1 MKPEHLLDA
10 MEYIS
15 ADYIAEAKPHTEQH
29 NESRVEQQAKSA
41 AETVTLK
48 QSQQKSQRS
57 GKDITM
63 SNRSFGQRIMTGVIA
78 AAACAV
84 FVGGGIFIAMQ
95 AKQNRPETANSGN
108 ENSEIQEITDR
119 NFLGGQG
126 EIHIMQNMEIMYDD
140 TNFYFYHGRY
150 VAPRTSESLTEM
162 HEVGAEQSEFLTHVL
177 TDGEQFYYTD
187 ETCDAIYR
195 MDKSGRRE
203 EKPLFSISGYTD
215 WTNVG
220 IISID
225 RLGDDEYVIWASGDI
240 GYRGCRFNAATKE
253 ADAMPDGALPLGL
266 YRESDDSILYRSG
279 DYNEISRYTFSTK
292 ESVPVTAG
300 IRGRVNGEW
309 IVRNNRLYLVS
320 TSAKN
325 PDENGTYGKIDLA
338 TGVFSSISTNKYGF
352 YSFTTDGDKIFGL
365 VNDDRELVCTDP
377 EWTSPETLYD
387 FSTAE
392 IPERFR
398 DEMNFKIPFCADE
411 NYVCII
417 VDARSDCMRE
427 LLFDRKSGKMLYF
440 YLPTPDEEE
449 TAETDGSNL
458 FGGTGMIHPACRNS
472 DSHSTCCFLCDDA
485 YYYLLIGAQW
495 YRFALDGGS
504 GEPLPDR
511 VNGAALPDQAFLTD
525 GENVLTNNLVPV
537 NGGASYPDINF
548 TPVTGGKM
556 YPSIEEI
563 RSMLN
568 PETHSAEDFINPV
581 SIHRVGDKYF
591 MFLRTE
597 NPEKLE
603 TRAEN
608 PEDAGTYKVFIW
620 LDKDGNL
627 LDISEEKDPLE
638 EFGGCFTDVENE
650 HVYYWRNSIGDV
662 QHPGQSVTI
671 RELPAPGQTA
681 DYQAPTDC
689 AGFCCISGGKTLYLN
704 ANGALCGME
713 DGKQSILCEGVGTV
727 SSSFIVGDQLYYMS
741 MAEDYYDT
749 SDSNRLMMLDL
760 RGDSPKPV
768 TIYES
773 EQKNEASLLGLTGNH
788 NEIVLMETN
797 AHRVLFID
805 PQTKTVT
812 REVNI
817 PADESTTAAYAEFE
831 VRAQDATRAFIDY
844 MTNKDEATFDNLG
857 VLDQYLSKDSSAYQK
872 LHSMATDVSWN
883 TPYDSRADQELTVS
897 NIQMN
902 EDTCTCDVH
911 FDYELTLTGG
921 NTQNYSNDMRW
932 AFVKEDGVWNAFE
945 FSYNTPEA
953 DSADALNI
961 KELSDVS
968 GSTFRGK
975 LLKIKDP
982 SRVTL
987 GVSGQY
993 GDAYEGR
1000 LVKDMAAENGA
1011 FAAINAGT
1019 FMDLN
1024 GVGNGGT
1031 PLGIVIAKSKLLWG
1045 DLNETTD
1052 VVGFGQDNRLRAG
1065 SMTGKQAMELGLRD
1079 AVSCSPVLIA
1089 DGKALEQDASLS
1101 NSPNPRT
1108 AIGQTADGTVLM
1120 LVIEGRQA
1128 DSLGAT
1134 YNDIIDIMLKN
1145 GAVTAA
1151 NLGGGSQS
1159 HMICNNQMVT
1169 ASSSLYGP
1177 RKLPNCWLV
1186 APES

>member
-1 MKPEHLLDA
+1 MKPQHLLDA

-41 AETVTLK
+41 AETVILK

-95 AKQNRPETANSGN
+95 ARQNRAETANSGN
-108 ENSEIQEITDR
+108 ENSEIEEISDC
-119 NFLGGQG
+119 NFLGGEG
-126 EIHIMQNMEIMYDD
+126 EIHVMRDTETMYDD
-140 TNFYFYHGRY
+140 TNFYFYRGFY
-150 VAPRTSESLTEM
+150 VAPRSSESLTEM
-162 HEVGAEQSEFLTHVL
+162 REVSEKQKEYLSHVFS
-177 TDGEQFYYTD
+177 DGKHFYFAD
-187 ETCDAIYR
+187 GNALYR
-195 MDKSGRRE
+195 MDDHGKRE
-203 EKPLFSISGYTD
+203 DTPFFTVSEYTD
-215 WTNVG
+215 WTNG
-220 IISID
+220 EFTGID
-225 RLGDDEYVIWASGDI
+225 RLSDDEYVIRFTEPDSGNNHS
-240 GYRGCRFNAATKE
+240 CRFNAAEKT
-253 ADAMPDGALPLGL
+253 ADALPDDDILLEIR
-266 YRESDDSILYRSG
+266 RESDDSILYRTSNSDG
-279 DYNEISRYTFSTK
+279 IFRYRFSTK
-292 ESVPVTAG
+292 ESEPVTAG

-309 IVRNNRLYLVS
+309 IVRNNQLYLVS
-320 TSAKN
+320 TSTEN
-325 PDENGTYGKIDLA
+325 PDENGKYGKIDLA
-338 TGVFSSISTNKYGF
+338 TGEFSAIKYGF
-352 YSFTTDGDKIFGL
+352 YSFTTDGDKIFGF

-392 IPERFR
+392 IPERFQ
-398 DEMNFKIPFCADE
+398 NNSHFTIPYSADE
-411 NYVCII
+411 NYVHII
-417 VDARSDCMRE
+417 ADAKEDAAHE
-427 LLFDRKSGKMLYF
+427 LLFDRKTGKMLYF
-440 YLPTPDEEE
+440 YLPAPDEEE

-458 FGGTGMIHPACRNS
+458 FGGTGVIRPACRNS
-472 DSHSTCCFLCDDA
+472 GSHSTCCFLCDDA

-495 YRFALDGGS
+495 YRFAPDGGN

-525 GENVLTNNLVPV
+525 GENVLTNYLVPV
-537 NGGASYPDINF
+537 NGSASYPDVNF
-548 TPVTGGKM
+548 TPVTGGSM

-563 RSMLN
+563 RGMLN

-597 NPEKLE
+597 NPE
-603 TRAEN
+603 
-608 PEDAGTYKVFIW
+608 DYGTYKVFLW

-650 HVYYWRNSIGDV
+650 HVYYWRNSVGDV
-662 QHPGQSVTI
+662 QHSGQSVTI

-741 MAEDYYDT
+741 MAEDYYGT

-773 EQKNEASLLGLTGNH
+773 EQKNGASLLGLTGNH

-812 REVNI
+812 REVNL
-817 PADESTTAAYAEFE
+817 PADETAAYAEFE
-831 VRAQDATRAFIDY
+831 VRAQEATRAFIDY
-844 MTNKDEATFDNLG
+844 MTNKNEATFENLG

-883 TPYDSRADQELTVS
+883 TPYDSRVDKELTVS

-902 EDTCTCDVH
+902 NDTCTCDVH

-932 AFVKEDGVWNAFE
+932 AFVKEDGVWNAYE

-961 KELSDVS
+961 EELSDVS

-1052 VVGFGQDNRLRAG
+1052 VVGFDQDNRLRAG

-1108 AIGQTADGTVLM
+1108 AIGQTADGTVLL

-1128 DSLGAT
+1128 ESLGAT

-1159 HMICNNQMVT
+1159 HMICSNQMVT

-1186 APES
+1186 APD

>member
-15 ADYIAEAKPHTEQH
+15 ADYIAEAKPHTDQH

-41 AETVTLK
+41 AETVTV
-48 QSQQKSQRS
+48 QSSQQKSQRS

-63 SNRSFGQRIMTGVIA
+63 SNRSYGQRILTGVIA

-95 AKQNRPETANSGN
+95 ARQNRPETANSGN
-108 ENSEIQEITDR
+108 ENSEIEEINDR

-140 TNFYFYHGRY
+140 INYYFGCGHYA
-150 VAPRTSESLTEM
+150 APRSSESLTEM

-187 ETCDAIYR
+187 EACDAIYR

-225 RLGDDEYVIWASGDI
+225 KLSDDEYVIWASGDI
-240 GYRGCRFNAATKE
+240 GFRGCRFNAATKE
-253 ADAMPDGALPLGL
+253 ADAMPDGAVPLGL
-266 YRESDDSILYRSG
+266 YQESDDSILYCSG
-279 DYNEISRYTFSTK
+279 DYNEIFRYTFSTK

-320 TSAKN
+320 TSTEN
-325 PDENGTYGKIDLA
+325 LDENGKYGKIDLA
-338 TGVFSSISTNKYGF
+338 TGEFSAIKYGF

-377 EWTSPETLYD
+377 EWTAPETLYD

-398 DEMNFKIPFCADE
+398 DEMQFKMPFCADE
-411 NYVCII
+411 NYIYLR
-417 VDARSDCMRE
+417 VDAHADLDRE
-427 LLFDRKSGKMLYF
+427 LLFDRKTGKMLYF
-440 YLPTPDEEE
+440 YLPMSDEEE
-449 TAETDGSNL
+449 TEETDNTNI
-458 FGGTGMIHPACRNS
+458 FGGTGAITPACMNNTGYSSFFFR
-472 DSHSTCCFLCDDA
+472 DDTC
-485 YYYLLIGAQW
+485 YYVLNGGQW
-495 YRFALDGGS
+495 YRFALEGGS

-511 VNGAALPDQAFLTD
+511 INGAALPDQGFLTD
-525 GENVLTNNLVPV
+525 GENVLTYNLVPV
-537 NGGASYPDINF
+537 NGGTSYPDVNV
-548 TPVTGGKM
+548 TPVTGGSM
-556 YPSIEEI
+556 YPSIAEI
-563 RSMLN
+563 RTMLN

-603 TRAEN
+603 ARAEN
-608 PEDAGTYKVFIW
+608 PEEAGTYKVFLW
-620 LDKDGNL
+620 LDKNGNL

-638 EFGGCFTDVENE
+638 EFGGCFTDAENE
-650 HVYYWRNSIGDV
+650 HVYYWRNSVGDV

-671 RELPAPGQTA
+671 REIPAPGKTA

-689 AGFCCISGGKTLYLN
+689 AGFCCISGGKTLYFN

-713 DGKQSILCEGVGTV
+713 DGRQSILCEGPGKITG
-727 SSSFIVGDQLYYMS
+727 SIVLHDQVYYIEQ
-741 MAEDYYDT
+741 AADYYDT
-749 SDSNRLMMLDL
+749 SDSDRLMMLNP
-760 RGDSPKPV
+760 GADSPTPV

-773 EQKNEASLLGLTGNH
+773 EQKNEAALLGWTGSGIR
-788 NEIVLMETN
+788 NEIVLMESG
-797 AHRVLFID
+797 AHRILFIE
-805 PQTKTVT
+805 PKSKTIT
-812 REVNI
+812 GELKI
-817 PADESTTAAYAEFE
+817 PADETAQESNADLEM
-831 VRAQDATRAFIDY
+831 VAQDTTRAFIDY
-844 MTNKDEATFDNLG
+844 ITNKNEATFENLG
-857 VLDQYLSKDSSAYQK
+857 VLDQYLSKDGSAYQK
-872 LHSMATDVSWN
+872 LHDMVSDVTWN
-883 TPYDSRADQELTVS
+883 NPYDARADKELTVS
-897 NIQMN
+897 NIRMN
-902 EDTCTCDVH
+902 GDTCTCDVH
-911 FDYELTLTGG
+911 FDYELTLNGG
-921 NTQNYSNDMRW
+921 NTQEYSNDITW
-932 AFVKEDGVWNAFE
+932 TFIQEDGFWKAFD
-945 FSYNTPEA
+945 FSYIPSENQTVS
-953 DSADALNI
+953 DLNI
-961 KELSDVS
+961 EGLSDVS

-987 GVSGQY
+987 GISGQY

-1000 LVKDMAAENGA
+1000 LVKDMAAEHGA
-1011 FAAINAGT
+1011 FAAINAGG
-1019 FMDLN
+1019 FADLN

-1031 PLGIVIAKSKLLWG
+1031 PLGIVIAQGKLLWG

-1052 VVGFGQDNRLRAG
+1052 VVGFDKDNRLRAG
-1065 SMTGKQAMELGLRD
+1065 SMTGKQAMDLGLRD
-1079 AVSCSPVLIA
+1079 AVSCSPLLIS
-1089 DGKALEQDASLS
+1089 DGKAVEQDASLS
-1101 NSPNPRT
+1101 SSFNPRT

-1134 YNDIIDIMLKN
+1134 YNDLIDIMLQN

-1159 HMICNNQMVT
+1159 HMICKNEMVT

-1177 RKLPNCWLV
+1177 RRLPNCWLV

>member
-1 MKPEHLLDA
+1 MLPGDPVPLD
-10 MEYIS
+10 
-15 ADYIAEAKPHTEQH
+15 
-29 NESRVEQQAKSA
+29 
-41 AETVTLK
+41 
-48 QSQQKSQRS
+48 
-57 GKDITM
+57 
-63 SNRSFGQRIMTGVIA
+63 
-78 AAACAV
+78 
-84 FVGGGIFIAMQ
+84 
-95 AKQNRPETANSGN
+95 
-108 ENSEIQEITDR
+108 
-119 NFLGGQG
+119 
-126 EIHIMQNMEIMYDD
+126 
-140 TNFYFYHGRY
+140 FY
-150 VAPRTSESLTEM
+150 
-162 HEVGAEQSEFLTHVL
+162 Q
-177 TDGEQFYYTD
+177 
-187 ETCDAIYR
+187 
-195 MDKSGRRE
+195 
-203 EKPLFSISGYTD
+203 
-215 WTNVG
+215 
-220 IISID
+220 
-225 RLGDDEYVIWASGDI
+225 
-240 GYRGCRFNAATKE
+240 
-253 ADAMPDGALPLGL
+253 
-266 YRESDDSILYRSG
+266 ESDDSLLYRSADSG
-279 DYNEISRYTFSTK
+279 DIVRYTFST
-292 ESVPVTAG
+292 
-300 IRGRVNGEW
+300 GETETVFTDNHEVIYASW
-309 IVRNNRLYLVS
+309 TVRNDQLYLLA
-320 TSAKN
+320 AKTDN
-325 PDENGTYGKIDLA
+325 PENGNLNSYGKIDLA
-338 TGVFSSISTNKYGF
+338 TGEYTEINANPDFDGF
-352 YSFTTDGDKIFGL
+352 ITDGDKLFTV
-365 VNDDRELVCTDP
+365 VNADTQLVCTDP
-377 EWTSPETLYD
+377 EWTAPETLYD

-398 DEMNFKIPFCADE
+398 SEMQFKMPCCADE
-411 NYVCII
+411 NYVYLR
-417 VDARSDCMRE
+417 VDAYADLDRE
-427 LLFDRKSGKMLYF
+427 LLFDRKTGKMQYF

-449 TAETDGSNL
+449 TAETDESNI

-472 DSHSTCCFLCDDA
+472 DSHSTCYFLCDDA

-537 NGGASYPDINF
+537 NGGASYPDVNF

-563 RSMLN
+563 RGMLN

-603 TRAEN
+603 ARADN

-650 HVYYWRNSIGDV
+650 HVYYRCNSIGDV

-713 DGKQSILCEGVGTV
+713 DGKQSILCEELGTV

-817 PADESTTAAYAEFE
+817 PADETAAYAEFE

-844 MTNKDEATFDNLG
+844 MTNKNEATFENLG

-883 TPYDSRADQELTVS
+883 TPYDSRADKELTVS

-902 EDTCTCDVH
+902 NDTCTCDVH

-932 AFVKEDGVWNAFE
+932 AFVKEDGIWNAFE
-945 FSYNTPEA
+945 FWYNTPEA

-961 KELSDVS
+961 EELSDVS

-1052 VVGFGQDNRLRAG
+1052 VVGFDQDNRLRAG

-1108 AIGQTADGTVLM
+1108 AIGQTADGTVLL

-1159 HMICNNQMVT
+1159 HMICSNQMVT

>member
-108 ENSEIQEITDR
+108 ENSEIEEITDR

-140 TNFYFYHGRY
+140 INYYFGCGHYA
-150 VAPRTSESLTEM
+150 APRSSESLTEM
-162 HEVGAEQSEFLTHVL
+162 HEVSAEQSDFLTHVL

-187 ETCDAIYR
+187 EACDAIYR

-220 IISID
+220 ITSID
-225 RLGDDEYVIWASGDI
+225 RLGDDEYVIWASGDV

-320 TSAKN
+320 TSTEN
-325 PDENGTYGKIDLA
+325 PDENGKYGKIDLA
-338 TGVFSSISTNKYGF
+338 TGEFSAIKYGF

-411 NYVCII
+411 NYVCIT

-440 YLPTPDEEE
+440 YLPVSDQS
-449 TAETDGSNL
+449 AQETDGSNL
-458 FGGTGMIHPACRNS
+458 FGGTGLIHPACRNS

-548 TPVTGGKM
+548 TPVTGGEM

-563 RSMLN
+563 RGMLN

-608 PEDAGTYKVFIW
+608 PEDAGTYKVFLW
-620 LDKDGNL
+620 LDKNGNL

-713 DGKQSILCEGVGTV
+713 DGRQSIICEGLGRIAG
-727 SSSFIVGDQLYYMS
+727 SIVLHDQLYYI
-741 MAEDYYDT
+741 ARAANYYDT
-749 SDSNRLMMLDL
+749 SDSDRLMILNV
-760 RGDSPKPV
+760 GADSPQPV
-768 TIYES
+768 TSYES
-773 EQKNEASLLGLTGNH
+773 EQKNEVTLLGWTGSGNR
-788 NEIVLMETN
+788 NEIALMESG
-797 AHRVLFID
+797 AHRILFIE
-805 PQTKTVT
+805 PKSKTIT
-812 REVNI
+812 GELKI
-817 PADESTTAAYAEFE
+817 PADENASESYADLEMVAE
-831 VRAQDATRAFIDY
+831 NITHAFIDY
-844 MTNKDEATFDNLG
+844 MTNKDEATFENLG

-872 LHSMATDVSWN
+872 LHSMVTDVSWN
-883 TPYDSRADQELTVS
+883 TPYDSRVEKELTVS
-897 NIQMN
+897 NIRIN
-902 EDTCTCDVH
+902 GDTCTCDVH

-921 NTQNYSNDMRW
+921 NMQNYSNDMRW
-932 AFVKEDGVWNAFE
+932 EFVKEDGFWKAFD
-945 FSYNTPEA
+945 FSYIPSENQTV
-953 DSADALNI
+953 SGLNI
-961 KELSDVS
+961 EGLSDVS

-982 SRVTL
+982 ARVTL

-1052 VVGFGQDNRLRAG
+1052 VVGFDQDNRLRAG

-1108 AIGQTADGTVLM
+1108 AIGQTADGTVLL

-1159 HMICNNQMVT
+1159 HMICSNQMVT